1 MYLIRL
7 NINSVDKIF
16 EDKIYKN
23 IIKRYYFYSLKA
35 SKKKN
40 ISPFFISN
48 NIKNN
53 NNYNSVRCEFPY
65 FPTYHYQK
73 FSKDKTY
80 SLVFLNTLKKFY
92 STNNKENSN
101 ISFIKSEKMASKV
114 PQVNSLDPAALPVNY
129 TTPVDDIKI
138 ELKDSGK
145 ESCSFDDELV
155 LFLVH
160 SASEKENGSLKIS
173 SQIKDSKIN
182 AFLSNNNDIFNGK
195 IGTHKSFYIS
205 NEKDKYINLTFIR
218 CGGVDEEMTEYEIR
232 TIVSSLVRVVHD
244 NKPASASIMLE
255 IDITESLFRF
265 FLETVFYEYVIDERF
280 KSGDK
285 TANKNS
291 SKSTNI
297 KNLQIFLK
305 NYNANYNKEVEKA
318 RTYFMGTHFACQL
331 ISAPSNYCNPVS
343 LANVAVELAE
353 KLNLQCKILGIKEL
367 EELKMGSYLS
377 VGKGSMYPHRFIHLT
392 YKGKG
397 EIKKKIALVGKG
409 ITFDAGGYNLKAA
422 PGSMIEL
429 MKFDMGGC
437 AAVLGCAYCIGTIK
451 PENLEVHFISAV
463 CENMISQNSYRPGD
477 IITAS
482 NGKTIEVGNTDAEG
496 RLTLADALIYA
507 ENIGVDHIIDIATL
521 TGAIMI
527 SLGTSYAGV
536 FGNDDKLIN
545 KILASSKSS
554 NEPVWWL
561 PIIKEY
567 RASLNSSI
575 ADINNLATSNKASSI
590 TASIFLKEFIKSTS
604 WAHLDIAG
612 VTWNFKDRKPKGFG
626 VRLLS
631 EFVLNHSI

>member
-48 NIKNN
+48 NIKNK
-53 NNYNSVRCEFPY
+53 NNYNSVRCEFP
-65 FPTYHYQK
+65 PITTYYYQK
-73 FSKDKTY
+73 FHKDKAY
-80 SLVFLNTLKKFY
+80 SLFFPNILKKFY
-92 STNNKENSN
+92 STSNKENSN
-101 ISFIKSEKMASKV
+101 ISFTKFEKMASKV
-114 PQVNSLDPAALPVNY
+114 PQVISLDPAALPVNY
-129 TTPVDDIKI
+129 ITPVDDIKI
-138 ELKDSGK
+138 ELKDSEK
-145 ESCSFDDELV
+145 EGCSFDDELV

-160 SASEKENGSLKIS
+160 SASEKENESLKIS

-182 AFLSNNNDIFNGK
+182 AFLSNNDDIFNGK

-205 NEKDKYINLTFIR
+205 NEKDKYINVTFIR
-218 CGGVDEEMTEYEIR
+218 CGGVDDEMTEFEIR
-232 TIVSSLVRVVHD
+232 TIVSSLVRVVRD
-244 NKPASASIMLE
+244 NKPASASIMFE
-255 IDITESLFRF
+255 IGITESLFRF

-280 KSGDK
+280 KSTNNAGNKDSSNS
-285 TANKNS
+285 ANM
-291 SKSTNI
+291 

-353 KLNLQCKILGIKEL
+353 KLNLEYKILGIKEL

-409 ITFDAGGYNLKAA
+409 ITFDSGGYNLKAA
-422 PGSMIEL
+422 PGSMIDL

-451 PENLEVHFISAV
+451 PENIEVHFLSAV
-463 CENMISQNSYRPGD
+463 CENMVSQNSYRPGD

-575 ADINNLATSNKASSI
+575 ADINNLATNSKASSI
-590 TASIFLKEFIKSTS
+590 TASLFLKEFVKSTS

>member
-1 MYLIRL
+1 MNSKLIQISL
-7 NINSVDKIF
+7 SLLLMCLC
-16 EDKIYKN
+16 ES
-23 IIKRYYFYSLKA
+23 YS
-35 SKKKN
+35 N
-40 ISPFFISN
+40 E
-48 NIKNN
+48 KNN
-53 NNYNSVRCEFPY
+53 NNVISV
-65 FPTYHYQK
+65 
-73 FSKDKTY
+73 
-80 SLVFLNTLKKFY
+80 
-92 STNNKENSN
+92 
-101 ISFIKSEKMASKV
+101 IKSNRLLSEQENIEVGEKVYEEHPAYEEHSNNSFNKFEKMTSKV
-114 PQVNSLDPAALPVNY
+114 PQVNSLDPVVLPINY
-129 TTPVDDIKI
+129 TTPFDNVKI

-145 ESCSFDDELV
+145 EGCSFDDELV

-160 SASEKENGSLKIS
+160 SASEKENGSLKIN

-182 AFLSNNNDIFNGK
+182 EFLSNNNDIFNGK
-195 IGTHKSFYIS
+195 IGTSTSFYIS
-205 NEKDKYINLTFIR
+205 NEKNKYVNLTFIR

-232 TIVSSLVRVVHD
+232 TIVPSLVQALHD
-244 NKPASASIMLE
+244 KKPRSVSIIFE
-255 IDITESLFRF
+255 IDINESLFRF
-265 FLETVFYEYVIDERF
+265 LLESVFYESTVDERF
-280 KSGDK
+280 KSTNKAG
-285 TANKNS
+285 NKNS
-291 SKSTNI
+291 SNLENM

-305 NYNANYNKEVEKA
+305 NHNNNYNKEVEKA
-318 RTYFMGTHFACQL
+318 RTYSMGIYFASQL

-353 KLNLQCKILGIKEL
+353 KLNLEYKILGVKEL
-367 EELKMGSYLS
+367 EELKMGAYLS
-377 VGKGSMYPHRFIHLT
+377 VGKGSMYPPRFIHLT

-429 MKFDMGGC
+429 MKFDMSGC
-437 AAVLGCAYCIGTIK
+437 AAVLGCAYSVGTIK
-451 PENLEVHFISAV
+451 PENIEVHFISAV

-496 RLTLADALIYA
+496 RLTLADALVYA

-521 TGAIMI
+521 TGAMLF

-536 FGNDDKLIN
+536 FGNDNKLIN

-567 RASLNSSI
+567 KKYIRSRCADMNNIPTNS
-575 ADINNLATSNKASSI
+575 KASSVI
-590 TASIFLKEFIKSTS
+590 ASIFLSEFIKSTS

-612 VTWNFKDRKPKGFG
+612 AAWIFHDSKPKGFG

-631 EFVLNHSI
+631 EFILSHAI

>member
-1 MYLIRL
+1 MNPKLIQICL
-7 NINSVDKIF
+7 SLLLMCLCKG
-16 EDKIYKN
+16 
-23 IIKRYYFYSLKA
+23 YSGK
-35 SKKKN
+35 
-40 ISPFFISN
+40 
-48 NIKNN
+48 KNN
-53 NNYNSVRCEFPY
+53 NNVTRVIKSNRLLSELE
-65 FPTYHYQK
+65 
-73 FSKDKTY
+73 S
-80 SLVFLNTLKKFY
+80 
-92 STNNKENSN
+92 NKVGQEVYEEQPAYKEHSN
-101 ISFIKSEKMASKV
+101 ISFTKFEKMTSKV
-114 PQVNSLDPAALPVNY
+114 PQVNSLDPVVLPVNY
-129 TTPVDDIKI
+129 TTPFDNVKI
-138 ELKDSGK
+138 ELKDSEK
-145 ESCSFDDELV
+145 EGCNFDDELV

-160 SASEKENGSLKIS
+160 SASEKEKGSLKINS
-173 SQIKDSKIN
+173 HIKDSKIN
-182 AFLSNNNDIFNGK
+182 EFLSNNNDIFNGE
-195 IGTHKSFYIS
+195 IGTSTSFYIS
-205 NEKDKYINLTFIR
+205 NEKNKYVNLTFVR
-218 CGGVDEEMTEYEIR
+218 CGGVDEEMTEFEIR
-232 TIVSSLVRVVHD
+232 TIVPSLVQALHD
-244 NKPASASIMLE
+244 KKPTSVSIIFE
-255 IDITESLFRF
+255 IDMNESLFRF
-265 FLETVFYEYVIDERF
+265 LLESVFYESTVDERF
-280 KSGDK
+280 KSTKNAG
-285 TANKNS
+285 NKNS
-291 SKSTNI
+291 SNLANM

-318 RTYFMGTHFACQL
+318 RTYSMGIYFASQL

-353 KLNLQCKILGIKEL
+353 KLNLEYKILGTKEL
-367 EELKMGSYLS
+367 EELKMGAYLS

-409 ITFDAGGYNLKAA
+409 ITFDAGGYNLKAG

-429 MKFDMGGC
+429 MKFDMSGC
-437 AAVLGCAYCIGTIK
+437 AAVLGSAYCVGTLK
-451 PENLEVHFISAV
+451 PENIEVHFISAV

-496 RLTLADALIYA
+496 RLTLADALVYA

-521 TGAIMI
+521 TGAMLF

-567 RASLNSSI
+567 RKFIRSRCADMNNMPTNS
-575 ADINNLATSNKASSI
+575 KASSVI
-590 TASIFLKEFIKSTS
+590 ASVFLSEFIKSTS

-612 VTWNFKDRKPKGFG
+612 AAWIFHDSKPKGFG

-631 EFVLNHSI
+631 EFILSHAI